1 MTSSIIHM
9 NQEKEKEE
17 KKVSNLL
24 ENQKVNTQLNYMEV
38 KEKEKIEIGG

>member
-1 MTSSIIHM
+1 M